1 MNYRLGIDIGS
12 TTAKAA
18 LTDEKGN
25 VLFHRYR
32 RHNTEIDLTLG
43 EILREGAEEFPDG
56 EFTVKFTGTA
66 GLGVSERCGLP
77 FTQEVVASAEVIK
90 RRYPEVRML
99 IDLGGE
105 DSKVIYFTDP
115 VKPDIRMNGNCAG
128 GTGAFID
135 QMAVL
140 LNMPHEELDRE
151 ASRAQTTYPIAS
163 RCGVFAKTD
172 IQNLIARDIPGSDIA
187 ASIYRAVAYQ
197 VINTLGRGTELM
209 PKVVFAGGPL
219 TFSPELRRAFM
230 DVLKLDESDL
240 LSPEY
245 PALLPAVGAALLSE
259 PEKDASYTF
268 SSLTDLIRA
277 NPAGLGR
284 AEDRL
289 EPLFAEAGEFP
300 LWENEKNDH
309 PRGEVSLRE
318 AATGPLFLGIDS
330 GSTTTKIVLLDRE
343 GRLAARHYRNNRG
356 NPIQAVKAG
365 LEEIKDL
372 AAGEKITLNIARAA
386 VTGYGEDLIQFAY
399 AMDEGHVETI
409 AHFRG
414 ARHFEP
420 EVSFILDIGGQ
431 DMKALFIRDGIIHNM
446 ELNEACSSGCGSFIE
461 TFANSLDMS
470 VQEFSLAAC
479 TDAPAPCDL
488 GTRCTVFMNSK
499 VKQALRE
506 GASKGEISAGLA
518 YSVIKNCFNKVLKI
532 TDFSLLGDH
541 IVVQGGTFRNQAV
554 LRATEQILERKV
566 TRPPHSELMG
576 AWGAALIARDNWE
589 KNGEATRFI
598 GLDNLERA
606 AAYERKRLTCQGCEN
621 FCQVTRMTFT
631 EGGETRNFYAGNKC
645 EKIFTNRLKGT
656 RTGANLHQI
665 KRELLFDRDKTP
677 ELPRKN
683 ERGETIRLGIP
694 RVLNMW
700 DDFPFWNELFRR
712 SGFEVVL
719 SDPSS
724 MALAEKGYGTVMS
737 ENICFPAKLTNGH
750 IFNLLEKGVD
760 RIFYPMVR
768 YSRSEYGEADNVY
781 NCPVVTG
788 YPQVIESS
796 INPERRGV
804 PFDRPPVSFSTE
816 ALIRKFCLAY
826 LKGLGVEEK
835 RAKAA
840 FAAALRAQSDY
851 REDVRMAGSRIIA
864 DAKRENRRVMMVLG
878 RPYHVDALISHK
890 MGEMITSLGLDVITE
905 DSIPLEEHSGLEDVK
920 VLTQWTFPNRLYD
933 AALWAAEQENVEV
946 IQLNSFG
953 CGPDALTVDE
963 VKPLLNRYGKNPTLV
978 KIDEITSPGSVKLRI
993 RSLIES
999 IKMRGDDFVP
1009 QKIER
1014 VETAV
1019 FGLEDKNR
1027 KILAPVFSPFYTD
1040 FLVST
1045 FRNMGY
1051 DLEILPMA
1059 DKKSIETGLKYSNND
1074 ICYPATI
1081 VIGDLIKA
1089 LQSGNYDPEKVAV
1102 GLTQTGGQCRA
1113 SSYISMLKK
1122 ALIRAGYP
1130 QVPVVAIS
1138 THTGGEKLNPQ
1149 PGFEIPTAFRLDSLF
1164 GIIYADVLARL
1175 FYSHAPRER
1184 VKGSSWAV
1192 AEKYINLGKDRV
1204 DYRKPG
1210 ILYALLEVAVKEFN
1224 ALAVDPAPL
1233 PKVGIVGEIFVKFNP
1248 FSNSNMTEW
1257 LMEQG
1262 IEPEVPP
1269 LINFFL
1275 TMFVTEHYNWKN
1287 FITETSRLKL
1297 QGLRLAEKFVDH
1309 HINRANRIIGKAV
1322 QPTPPIHSIRHLAD
1336 HAQRMIELI
1345 NQYGESWLIA
1355 GDIGSFVEDGIT
1367 DVVCIQPFGCI
1378 ANHIIAKGME
1388 KKMKESHRG
1397 LNILYLDWD
1406 AGSSE
1411 VNAVNRLDFLVRGA
1425 REAFYAKQTP
1435 RPAGAES
1442 SREEREAVLK

>member
-1 MNYRLGIDIGS
+1 MKYRLGIDIGS

-18 LTDEKGN
+18 LTDGEGN
-25 VLFHRYR
+25 ILFHRYR
-32 RHNTEIDLTLG
+32 RHNTEIDKTIW
-43 EILREGAEEFPDG
+43 EIIEEGALEFPDMD
-56 EFTVKFTGTA
+56 FVVKLTGTA

-90 RRYPEVRML
+90 RCYPDVRML

-105 DSKVIYFTDP
+105 DSKVIFFTDP
-115 VKPDIRMNGNCAG
+115 IKPDIRMNGNCAG

-140 LNMPHEELDRE
+140 LNLSHDELDGE
-151 ASRAQTTYPIAS
+151 ASRSQTTYPIAS

-172 IQNLIARDIPGSDIA
+172 IQNLIARDIPSSDIA
-187 ASIYRAVAYQ
+187 ASIYKAVAYQ
-197 VINTLGRGTELM
+197 VINTLGRGTALM
-209 PKVVFAGGPL
+209 PKVIFAGGPL
-219 TFSPELRRAFM
+219 TFSSELKKAFM
-230 DVLKLDESDL
+230 EVLNLKESDL
-240 LSPEY
+240 FEPEY
-245 PALLPAVGAALLSE
+245 PAMLPAMGASL
-259 PEKDASYTF
+259 
-268 SSLTDLIRA
+268 LTDIDNDETFTFTSLLERMKA
-277 NPAGLGR
+277 SPAGTGKR
-284 AEDRL
+284 SDRL
-289 EPLFAEAGEFP
+289 EPLFADPSDFAPWEEKKNSHPMAETTLEEASKG
-300 LWENEKNDH
+300 
-309 PRGEVSLRE
+309 S
-318 AATGPLFLGIDS
+318 LFLGIDS
-330 GSTTTKIVLLDRE
+330 GSTTTKIVLLDEE
-343 GRLAARHYRNNRG
+343 GRLAAKHYRNNRG

-365 LEEIKDL
+365 LEEIKAE
-372 AAGEKITLNIARAA
+372 AAGKGQALNIARTA
-386 VTGYGEDLIQFAY
+386 VTGYGEDLIQFAF

-414 ARHFEP
+414 ARFFEP
-420 EVSFILDIGGQ
+420 KVSFILDIGGQ

-470 VQEFSLAAC
+470 VQEFSQAAC

-506 GASKGEISAGLA
+506 GATQGEISAGLA
-518 YSVIKNCFNKVLKI
+518 YSVIKNCFNKVLKL
-532 TDFSLLGDH
+532 TDYSLLGDH
-541 IVVQGGTFRNQAV
+541 VVVQGGTFRNQAV
-554 LRATEQILERKV
+554 LRATEQVLGREV
-566 TRPPHSELMG
+566 VRPPHSELMG
-576 AWGAALIARDNWE
+576 AWGAALIARDNWK
-589 KNGEATRFI
+589 KNRTATTFI
-598 GLDNLERA
+598 GLDDLEKA
-606 AAYERKRLTCQGCEN
+606 SAYERKRIKCQGCEN

-631 EGGETRNFYAGNKC
+631 ENGESRFFYAGNKC
-645 EKIFTNRLKGT
+645 EKIFSNRLKGS
-656 RTGANLHQI
+656 RNGSNMHQL
-665 KRELLFDRDKTP
+665 KRELLFDRPLKPADRENPVK
-677 ELPRKN
+677 
-683 ERGETIRLGIP
+683 IGIP

-700 DDFPFWNELFRR
+700 DDFPFWCELFVK

-724 MALAEKGYGTVMS
+724 MALAATGYGTVMS

-768 YSRSEYGEADNVY
+768 YSRDEFDGADNQY

-796 INPERRGV
+796 INPEARGV
-804 PFDRPPVSFSTE
+804 PFDRPPLSFGSE
-816 ALIRKFCLAY
+816 KLIRKFCLSY
-826 LKGLGVEEK
+826 LKGLGVDEK
-835 RAKAA
+835 TILSA
-840 FAAALRAQSDY
+840 FRSALNAQDDY
-851 REDVRMAGSRIIA
+851 RREVRETGARIMDTA
-864 DAKRENRRVMMVLG
+864 RKENRTVMMVLG

-890 MGEMITSLGLDVITE
+890 MGEMITSLGLDLVTE
-905 DSIPLEEHSGLEDVK
+905 DSIPHSELAALDDVK
-920 VLTQWTFPNRLYD
+920 VLTQWTFPNRLYE
-933 AALWAAEQENVEV
+933 AALWAAEQDNVEV

-963 VKPLLNRYGKNPTLV
+963 IKPLLNRYGKNPTLV

-999 IKMRGDDFVP
+999 IKMRGDNFIP
-1009 QKIER
+1009 QKLER
-1014 VETAV
+1014 IDTAV
-1019 FGLEDKNR
+1019 FGLEDKGR

-1051 DLEILPMA
+1051 DLEILPGP
-1059 DKKSIETGLKYSNND
+1059 DRKSIDTGLKYSNND

-1089 LQSGNYDPEKVAV
+1089 LQSGKYDTSNIAV

-1113 SSYISMLKK
+1113 SSYVSMLKK
-1122 ALIRAGYP
+1122 ALIRAGFAD
-1130 QVPVVAIS
+1130 VPVVTIS
-1138 THTGGEKLNPQ
+1138 THAGGEKLNPQ
-1149 PGFEIPTAFRLDSLF
+1149 PGFAIPSTFRLDSLF

-1175 FYSHAPRER
+1175 FYSHASRER
-1184 VKGSSWAV
+1184 IKGSTWAI
-1192 AEKYINLGKDRV
+1192 AEKYISLGKDRV
-1204 DYRKPG
+1204 DFKRPG
-1210 ILYALLEVAVKEFN
+1210 RLYALLHEAVEEFN
-1224 ALAVDPAPL
+1224 AIDVDPTPL
-1233 PKVGIVGEIFVKFNP
+1233 PKVGIVGEIYVKFNP
-1248 FSNSNMTEW
+1248 FSNGHMTDW
-1257 LMEQG
+1257 LMAQG

-1275 TMFVTEHYNWKN
+1275 TMFITEEYNWKN
-1287 FITETSRLKL
+1287 FINESNQLKL
-1297 QGLRLAEKFVDH
+1297 KGLRLAEMFVDH
-1309 HINRANRIIGKAV
+1309 HISKANAILAKAV
-1322 QPTPPIHSIRHLAD
+1322 QPTPPIHRIRHLAD
-1336 HAQRMIELI
+1336 HAEKMIELV

-1388 KKMKESHRG
+1388 KKMKESHKG

-1411 VNAVNRLDFLVRGA
+1411 VNAVNRLDFLARGA
-1425 REAFYAKQTP
+1425 KEAFYARQKKSDGP
-1435 RPAGAES
+1435 
-1442 SREEREAVLK
+1442 EETTGRTEETKEAVLT